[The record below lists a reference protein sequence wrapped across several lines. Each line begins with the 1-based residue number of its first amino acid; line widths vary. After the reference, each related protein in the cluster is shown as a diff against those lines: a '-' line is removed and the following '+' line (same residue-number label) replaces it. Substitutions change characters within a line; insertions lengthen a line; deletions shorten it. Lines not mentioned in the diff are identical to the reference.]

1 MRMILTIAF
10 ALTAFSASADPSHQQ
25 PAEHCHV
32 SDHAGFHC
40 HDTRLGADST
50 DTQTDNNITE

>member
-10 ALTAFSASADPSHQQ
+10 ALTAFSALADPSHQQ

-50 DTQTDNNITE
+50 DTQTDKNITE

>member
-1 MRMILTIAF
+1 MILTIAF
-10 ALTAFSASADPSHQQ
+10 ALTAFSASADPLHQQ

-50 DTQTDNNITE
+50 DTQTDKNITE